1 MDVDGDGDGMRW
13 EKESPAKKESA
24 GSDVG
29 GGKSSRSTSR
39 SRQTAA
45 KEEVCTVLV
54 VPGSGPG
61 CLRSKKHPWDPKL
74 GNNWN
79 CRCAQKSPTPVTAA
93 GQVHSVCY
101 WAIPWTGAVKLK
113 PFTRAKEALK
123 NSQDKKSDDTRQKRH
138 RRNRHTPTS
147 DVKSGHDFRK
157 GGRISS
163 NLIWWPPHA
172 RTSRQATA
180 QADSG
185 FKPCC

>member
-1 MDVDGDGDGMRW
+1 MSLGQGLGGREGDGMDVDGDGDGMRW

-123 NSQDKKSDDTRQKRH
+123 NSQDKKAT
-138 RRNRHTPTS
+138 TPGKNVT
-147 DVKSGHDFRK
+147 
-157 GGRISS
+157 GGTGTHQHQMSSQGTISEKVGE
-163 NLIWWPPHA
+163 
-172 RTSRQATA
+172 SRAI
-180 QADSG
+180 
-185 FKPCC
+185 